1 MYNNHRLFIAIP
13 LDNTSQNKLVQ
24 FQQTHLNPSVFNI
37 VSKDNLHLT
46 LVFLG
51 NNDNNAI
58 LQISQI
64 LNKIAYHFNP
74 FTIILDKI
82 EYGPTPNR
90 QRLVWIKGAPNK
102 ILQDV
107 KNKLQEELYSYP
119 NINFQ
124 GEHKGFIPHITLARI
139 QNFNTP
145 SLLPSKT
152 TIETIMPIQFVANS
166 LILFESQLTRK
177 GAQYT
182 TLYQAFFNN

>member
-13 LDNTSQNKLVQ
+13 LDNTNQNKLVQ

-90 QRLVWIKGAPNK
+90 QRLV
-102 ILQDV
+102 
-107 KNKLQEELYSYP
+107 
-119 NINFQ
+119 
-124 GEHKGFIPHITLARI
+124 
-139 QNFNTP
+139 
-145 SLLPSKT
+145 
-152 TIETIMPIQFVANS
+152 
-166 LILFESQLTRK
+166 
-177 GAQYT
+177 
-182 TLYQAFFNN
+182 